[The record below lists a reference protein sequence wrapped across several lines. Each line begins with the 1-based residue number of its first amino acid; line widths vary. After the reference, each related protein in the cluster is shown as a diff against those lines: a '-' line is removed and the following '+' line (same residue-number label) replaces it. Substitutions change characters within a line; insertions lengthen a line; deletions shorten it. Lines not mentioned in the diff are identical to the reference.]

1 MSKRRIL
8 TAREQYELLNPWRI
22 AASTMAPPRNE
33 ALPADWED
41 TMAADLTTMKPK
53 QPQLFSP
60 EEGEVGSVQDV
71 LSEWSQKRSD
81 PQAPP
86 GPREPIAPWANKL
99 EQSLYKE
106 FMEDWWPNSPI
117 SKERLPEDQNTG
129 WKAKPHEPITHWL
142 NVEDFLKERYPEAAT
157 GSYYGLEDAD
167 KILDIGQQRGWDVP
181 QEVLERSGY
190 TGAGNVLTQ
199 AMLNLHNKLQGR
211 AWATE
216 SDKHRYYELM
226 LKHIGPGA
234 RRLSKLLRTA
244 YRIAGPADETLN
256 SWTQTRDEDF
266 GSNLP
271 SVYGVK
277 CPTCSGKGCHGCG
290 FIGKVFSNDFQPKES
305 PVKEKVKPWANKL
318 EQQLYGEFM
327 DWWPESE
334 ANKTRSPESVN
345 TGWSRFPKEP
355 ITHWLNVEDFMQ
367 DRYPDAATGASL
379 GLEEA
384 KPLLK
389 RTIENNP
396 MTPEEMEQHG
406 YVGHGNVVTQAFL
419 NLHNK
424 LQGRIYDN
432 LHDQRR
438 YYEFMLRH
446 IGPSARRLSRLL
458 RTAYY
463 DDGPYWAMAWDGW
476 EDDDDDDDEEEKPRK
491 KTSATEELGDCYE
504 AAARYMMDHALTPMF
519 KDRNNNLRL
528 VHGEVAMQG
537 RHTGKTMG
545 HAWIEDGDTVIDQS
559 NGRDIRL
566 PKNVYYNLGKINQ
579 LNNFHSYEPEEAR
592 KHLID
597 LQHYGP
603 WHLTVNGEAP
613 PGRVELADDDDEY
626 EDDEYE
632 DDHRFGT
639 RFWTAMSPAED
650 AYDQKPNEYQR
661 SQKEM
666 PLRQNTSGKW
676 YHVSPHKMEP
686 DTILSPGG
694 GASPYN
700 SDNTT
705 QRQKDWVWMDGPDA
719 VKQWYYGTLLGQ
731 VQQGHEN
738 PWAHIY
744 EVEPSEGPHPWN
756 GSGQDGHVAPSAR
769 IVREVD
775 TDKYNR
781 LPDHLGSQRFWASES
796 QPWVHA
802 SPYEL
807 PVGTKLVP
815 GGGKGG
821 KEQGMYVPGSGMEG
835 HENHV
840 WMAPAGWDMFQQYD
854 PQIRPYVYEVEPEG
868 EPEKVDDWGW
878 RAPSATITK
887 LRSGEG
893 DTDGTMTNDAFLELN
908 KDVIEWQKNNPPE
921 TEEQMIARMKQEWLD
936 KFGTYPDGSKP
947 VTAQRFWAMA
957 DTTKWHPM
965 IKHDGPGFASKMGLY
980 HISIPDKMNPT
991 GRRIGD
997 LSYTKYTKGENHYAK
1012 DDKDGRWRYMPRP
1025 HSEAYIDSLIVHP
1038 DFQGQGIAQALVER
1052 LAQDHPEHKI
1062 NPGATTQSG
1071 NDFTERLR
1079 KIIPEANDRLVPN
1092 YDPVI
1097 LDESDTEDYTQSEL
1111 SRLVNARRFWRKA
1124 DAQ

>member
-1 MSKRRIL
+1 
-8 TAREQYELLNPWRI
+8 
-22 AASTMAPPRNE
+22 
-33 ALPADWED
+33 
-41 TMAADLTTMKPK
+41 MAADLTTMKPK

-60 EEGEVGSVQDV
+60 TEEEVGSPQDV
-71 LSEWSQKRSD
+71 LQEWSQKRSD

-106 FMEDWWPNSPI
+106 FMEDWWPNSPM

-167 KILDIGQQRGWDVP
+167 KILDFGQKSEWDIP
-181 QEVLERSGY
+181 QHILERNGY
-190 TGAGNVLTQ
+190 TGAGNVITQ

-424 LQGRIYDN
+424 LQGRTYDN

-476 EDDDDDDDEEEKPRK
+476 DDDDDDDEKEKPSK
-491 KTSATEELGDCYE
+491 KTSATEKLGDCYE
-504 AAARYMMDHALTPMF
+504 AAAHYLMDHALGMGVKEP
-519 KDRNNNLRL
+519 NNNLRI

-537 RHTGKTMG
+537 QHTGKTMG

-579 LNNFHSYEPEEAR
+579 LNNFHSYAPEEAR

-597 LQHYGP
+597 FQHYGP

-613 PGRVELADDDDEY
+613 PGRIELDDDDDEY

-650 AYDQKPNEYQR
+650 AYDQDPKDYQR
-661 SQKEM
+661 AQTEM

-694 GASPYN
+694 GASPYS

-731 VQQGHEN
+731 IQQGHEN

-781 LPDHLGSQRFWASES
+781 LPDHLGSQRFWA
-796 QPWVHA
+796 
-802 SPYEL
+802 
-807 PVGTKLVP
+807 
-815 GGGKGG
+815 
-821 KEQGMYVPGSGMEG
+821 
-835 HENHV
+835 
-840 WMAPAGWDMFQQYD
+840 
-854 PQIRPYVYEVEPEG
+854 
-868 EPEKVDDWGW
+868 
-878 RAPSATITK
+878 
-887 LRSGEG
+887 
-893 DTDGTMTNDAFLELN
+893 
-908 KDVIEWQKNNPPE
+908 
-921 TEEQMIARMKQEWLD
+921 
-936 KFGTYPDGSKP
+936 
-947 VTAQRFWAMA
+947 MA

-965 IKHDGPGFASKMGLY
+965 IKHDEPGFASKMGMY

-991 GRRIGD
+991 GRRIGN
-997 LSYTKYTKGENHYAK
+997 LSYTKYTKGEKHYAK

-1038 DFQGQGIAQALVER
+1038 DFQGQGVAQALVER
-1052 LAQDHPEHKI
+1052 LAQDHPEHRI

-1092 YDPVI
+1092 YNPVV
-1097 LDESDTEDYTQSEL
+1097 LDESDTEEFTRSEL
-1111 SRLVNARRFWRKA
+1111 NRLVNARLWRKA
-1124 DAQ
+1124 DAR